1 MMLHEL
7 IEVDELIR
15 ELDDDTSNNVDTAT
29 EELMRRCSS
38 SWEAFQYLQD
48 RADDVML
55 SDRALIQVHLITA
68 KIRTWIN
75 LHQQYGWR
83 EPAYS
88 Y

>member
-1 MMLHEL
+1 MLHEL
-7 IEVDELIR
+7 IEIDELIC
-15 ELDDDTSNNVDTAT
+15 ELIDGASNDVDTAT
-29 EELMRRCSS
+29 EALMRKCASS
-38 SWEAFQYLQD
+38 GEAFQYLQD

-55 SDRALIQVHLITA
+55 PDRARTHIHLIVA

-88 Y
+88 H